1 MFRKGSTDL
10 IDGRRQAVEVAQAVL
25 EDRLG
30 ICDGCRRLAGL
41 AHGVVEDWRVDPD
54 FVVVGAFASDSD
66 RFPVG
71 QVRKLWAP
79 SALEVLDR
87 EREEVERRV
96 APAVMV
102 ACRSIVVRL
111 SAAERCSVLGSTE
124 SSELGE
130 REPGRR

>member
-1 MFRKGSTDL
+1 MFRKGSADL
-10 IDGRRQAVEVAQAVL
+10 IGGRRQAVEVAQAVL

-30 ICDGCRRLAGL
+30 ICDGYRRLAGL

-54 FVVVGAFASDSD
+54 FVVFGAFASDSD

-79 SALEVLDR
+79 SVLEVLDR
-87 EREEVERRV
+87 EREEAERRV
-96 APAVMV
+96 APAVMA

-111 SAAERCSVLGSTE
+111 SAG
-124 SSELGE
+124 
-130 REPGRR
+130 